1 MVTEAGA
8 KQAQPLVVEID
19 KLEAYIA
26 DLEKYANAGDSA
38 IWKLEIQLYQ
48 PAGTSNTV
56 LIVDNMNAADST
68 AILFDL
74 RNILGTKLTILNN
87 ELAGIT

>member
-8 KQAQPLVVEID
+8 KQAQPLIVEID
-19 KLEAYIA
+19 KLESYIA
-26 DLEKYANAGDSA
+26 NLEKYANPGDSA

-48 PAGTSNTV
+48 PAGVSHTITIIDD
-56 LIVDNMNAADST
+56 LNAADST
-68 AILFDL
+68 AILFDI

-87 ELAGIT
+87 ELASII